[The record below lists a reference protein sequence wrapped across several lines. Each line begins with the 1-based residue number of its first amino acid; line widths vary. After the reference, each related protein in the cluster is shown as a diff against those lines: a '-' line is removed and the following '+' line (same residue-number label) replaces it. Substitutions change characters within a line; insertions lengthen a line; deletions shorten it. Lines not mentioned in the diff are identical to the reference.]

1 MTEIR
6 ELARALLSPESIA
19 LIGASADE
27 RKTTSRPQ
35 RYLRRHGFAGA
46 LYPVNPSRD
55 QIFGEVA
62 YGSPGELPSGIDHAH
77 IMLPTERVIETV
89 RACGEQGVKC
99 ASILAGGFAEAG
111 EAGRSLQQELLG
123 AAEKYGMRLLGPN
136 CIGVIN
142 VTDGITISA
151 NAVLEMATLMPG
163 RVGLVSQSGSLIGAI
178 LSRGQARGQGFSKL
192 ISVGNEADLKLG
204 EVADL
209 LVDDPATDIIL
220 LFLETIRDAD
230 RIALMTGRAVAAGK
244 PVIAYRLGKS
254 DLGAELATSHT
265 GALAGNDAAIDA
277 FLDDV
282 GILRVD
288 SFEGLLEMGAL
299 ALGHKPRALSS
310 RRRVAVLTTSGG
322 GGAMVVDRLGLY
334 GIDVPAPPEHLRQEL
349 RQADIEIGPDRLI
362 DVTLAGARPEVYGG
376 ILRALM
382 ASDHVDAVVA
392 VVGSSAQFHPELAVR
407 PILDLKGQPKPLAVF
422 LTPEADASLALL
434 AQAGVA
440 AFRTPESCA
449 DAVAAILRWRL
460 SPKPQGLPAATV
472 DQVAH
477 RIFEHSGTEADALEV
492 FRALGISIVR
502 SQTIAGPDDR
512 DAISSIDFFPVAV
525 KVLSPDIAHK
535 TEIGGVVLGIEDA
548 DSLCRASR
556 NIVESVA
563 QHAPAAR
570 IDGILV
576 QAMATGVAE
585 CLVGFKR
592 DPHVGP
598 LAVVGIGGTLA
609 ELYGDVAVRCAPV
622 SADIAIE
629 MIESLQGAPL
639 LRGFRGRPKGD
650 IPALARAVA
659 ALSELARFTGANQ
672 VLEAE
677 INPLIVKVQGDG
689 VVAADGLIVKR
700 P

>member
-55 QIFGEVA
+55 QIFGEAA

-123 AAEKYGMRLLGPN
+123 AAEKHGMRLLGPN

-209 LVDDPATDIIL
+209 LVDDPATEIIL
-220 LFLETIRDAD
+220 LFLETIRDPD

-244 PVIAYRLGKS
+244 PVIAYRLGRS
-254 DLGAELATSHT
+254 ELGAELATSHT
-265 GALAGNDAAIDA
+265 GALAGNEAAIDA

-288 SFEGLLEMGAL
+288 SFEGLLEIGAL
-299 ALGHKPRALSS
+299 ALGHKPRASS
-310 RRRVAVLTTSGG
+310 RKRVAVLTTSGG

-334 GIDVPAPPEHLRQEL
+334 GIDVPAPPEPLRQEL

-449 DAVAAILRWRL
+449 DGVAAMLRWRL
-460 SPKPQGLPAATV
+460 SPKPQGLPAATI
-472 DQVAH
+472 DQVEQH
-477 RIFEHSGTEADALEV
+477 LSEHDGTEADALEV

-502 SQTIAGPDDR
+502 AQTIAGPDDR
-512 DAISSIDFFPVAV
+512 DAISSIDFFPVAA
-525 KVLSPDIAHK
+525 KVLSPDVAHK

-548 DSLCRASR
+548 DGLCRAGR
-556 NIVESVA
+556 KILDSVA
-563 QHAPAAR
+563 ERSPEAR
-570 IDGILV
+570 IEGILV

-598 LAVVGIGGTLA
+598 LAVVGIGGILA
-609 ELYGDVAVRCAPV
+609 ELYGDVAVRRAPV
-622 SADIAIE
+622 STDIAIE

-677 INPLIVKVQGDG
+677 INPLIVKLQGDG